1 MSKLNISDS
10 TNISMPVRNM
20 LAIIGAVAM
29 GVWAYFGITEQ
40 LNKHSTTLELMQKD
54 LSENTEFRIKYPRGE
69 LGQSQNDLEQ
79 FMLIE
84 DLYKSVE
91 KMEGILEN
99 NMTNKVISLAFLVFV
114 VYNFLNMRGLKG
126 EIGALTDKN
135 TELSGNLA
143 STKSELVQAQADL
156 ETVKTDLVTAQQEN
170 EKRKAEVDRLKSQLK
185 ED

>member
-1 MSKLNISDS
+1 MSKLNISDN

-29 GVWAYFGITEQ
+29 GVWAYFGVTEQ

-84 DLYKSVE
+84 DLYKSVDT
-91 KMEGILEN
+91 MQNHLDSMAN
-99 NMTNKVISLAFLVFV
+99 NKINIEFLNKQMDKVITDIEK
-114 VYNFLNMRGLKG
+114 LKAADRDIKY
-126 EIGALTDKN
+126 EN
-135 TELSGNLA
+135 GNH
-143 STKSELVQAQADL
+143 
-156 ETVKTDLVTAQQEN
+156 
-170 EKRKAEVDRLKSQLK
+170 
-185 ED
+185 

>member
-1 MSKLNISDS
+1 LIYTTKRGKYSLKRLMSKLNISDS

-20 LAIIGAVAM
+20 LAIIGAVGM

-91 KMEGILEN
+91 TMQKHLDSMAN
-99 NMTNKVISLAFLVFV
+99 NKINIEFLNKQMDKVI
-114 VYNFLNMRGLKG
+114 NDIEKLKDADRD
-126 EIGALTDKN
+126 IKYTN
-135 TELSGNLA
+135 GNG
-143 STKSELVQAQADL
+143 S
-156 ETVKTDLVTAQQEN
+156 
-170 EKRKAEVDRLKSQLK
+170 
-185 ED
+185 